1 MEHLTD
7 IQMME
12 FLGGHLPSDQRPR
25 AEEHL
30 ATCEVCRSRH
40 EQLTEVWNV
49 LGEWEVSAGEH
60 DLREQVLA
68 AARAGGTLRLASTWR
83 RWTLVTLKAAASV
96 IIAVGIGYAAGR
108 WNRASPLPP
117 PPDDLEQRVASS
129 LYLEA
134 FESGTPAGLS
144 ELVLAADQPSLE
156 EEQ

>member
-12 FLGGHLPSDQRPR
+12 FLGGHLPSDQRPG

-30 ATCEVCRSRH
+30 ATCEACRSRH
-40 EQLTEVWNV
+40 EQMIEVWNV
-49 LGEWEVSAGEH
+49 LGEWEVPAGEH
-60 DLREQVLA
+60 DVREKVLA
-68 AARAGGTLRLASTWR
+68 AANAGGALRFSNAWR

-96 IIAVGIGYAAGR
+96 IIAIGVGYAAGR
-108 WNRASPLPP
+108 WNRPGLQP

-129 LYLEA
+129 LYFET

-144 ELVLAADQPSLE
+144 ELVLTADESLAE

>member
-12 FLGGHLPSDQRPR
+12 FLGGHLPSDQRLG

-30 ATCEVCRSRH
+30 AACEDCRSRH
-40 EQLTEVWNV
+40 EQLIEVWNV
-49 LGEWEVSAGEH
+49 LGQWEVPAGEH

-68 AARAGGTLRLASTWR
+68 AARTGGPLRFSSTWR

-96 IIAVGIGYAAGR
+96 IIAMGVGYAAGR
-108 WNRASPLPP
+108 WNRPGPQP

-129 LYLEA
+129 LYLET

-144 ELVLAADQPSLE
+144 ELVLAANGPLVE